1 MSIQRAKEL
10 LAKYKEGTCTDAE
23 KALVERWLF
32 HFKDEDT
39 GLSGEKIEQIVA
51 EIGSRLP
58 RPVTEG
64 PVAEERVSVWPMAG
78 RRISLRTRF
87 AAAAS
92 IVLLLSVCTYWG
104 VYRKGSAA
112 RIALETQTQDIAP
125 GGNKAVLTLSD
136 GRKISVTDAA
146 IGKLTGERDVEIAK
160 TADGQLVYG
169 SAKDG
174 GTGSAKE
181 GNSGAD
187 LIYDTLTTPRGGQF
201 QLRLADGSQVW
212 LNAATAI
219 RYPESFTG
227 KERKIELIRGEVY
240 LEVVHNDRMPF
251 RVMTKGQLIEDVGT
265 HFDIRAFEDE
275 LLTKTTLLEGG
286 VMITKGNDKSILK
299 PGQQAATAVGKS
311 GIAIADVDT
320 EGAIAWKNGYF
331 LFDNES
337 LENVMREISRW
348 YDVDIEYP
356 SGQKPAENY
365 WGSITRFANIS
376 KVLSKLE
383 ITGDVRFKVVGRKII
398 VLRK

>member
-1 MSIQRAKEL
+1 MT
-10 LAKYKEGTCTDAE
+10 KYKEGACTDAE

-51 EIGSRLP
+51 EIRLRLP

-64 PVAEERVSVWPMAG
+64 PVTGERVSVWPMAG

-125 GGNKAVLTLSD
+125 GGNKAVLTLSN

-146 IGKLTGERDVEIAK
+146 IGKLTGERNVEIAK

-174 GTGSAKE
+174 GT
-181 GNSGAD
+181 D

-212 LNAATAI
+212 LNAETAL

-227 KERKIELIRGEVY
+227 KERKIELIRGEAY
-240 LEVVHNDRMPF
+240 LEVVHNSRMPF
-251 RVMTKGQLIEDVGT
+251 RVMTRDQLIEDIGT
-265 HFDIRAFEDE
+265 HLDVNAFEDE
-275 LLTKTTLLEGG
+275 PLTKTTLLEGG
-286 VMITKGNDKSILK
+286 VMITKGNDKTILK

-311 GIAIADVDT
+311 GITIADVDT

-365 WGSITRFANIS
+365 WGSITRFTNIS